1 MCVNKEGKEDKK
13 MDVKTAISIK
23 INQLM
28 AEQGLDIMA
37 LSKLSKVS
45 AKTIKSIVNN
55 DEKKATLNTIIKLC
69 KVLNISVSE
78 FFDDI
83 VNNPLLIAG

>member
-1 MCVNKEGKEDKK
+1 MN
-13 MDVKTAISIK
+13 VKTAISIK
-23 INQLM
+23 VKQLM
-28 AEQGLDIMA
+28 AEQGLNQNA

-45 AKTIKSIVNN
+45 SRTIKGIVNN
-55 DEKKATLNTIIKLC
+55 DSKKVTLATIVKLC

-83 VNNPLLIAG
+83 VNNPLLIAS

>member
-1 MCVNKEGKEDKK
+1 

-23 INQLM
+23 VNQLM
-28 AEQGLDIMA
+28 AEQGLDISA
-37 LSKLSKVS
+37 LSKLSKV
-45 AKTIKSIVNN
+45 ATKTIKSIVNN
-55 DEKKATLNTIIKLC
+55 DDKKATLNTIIKLC

>member
-1 MCVNKEGKEDKK
+1 MN
-13 MDVKTAISIK
+13 VKTAISIK
-23 INQLM
+23 VKQLM
-28 AEQGLDIMA
+28 AEQGLDQNA

-45 AKTIKSIVNN
+45 SRTINGIVNN
-55 DEKKATLNTIIKLC
+55 DSKKVTLATIVKLC

-83 VNNPLLIAG
+83 VNNPLLIAR

>member
-1 MCVNKEGKEDKK
+1 MN
-13 MDVKTAISIK
+13 VKTAISIK
-23 INQLM
+23 VKQLM
-28 AEQGLDIMA
+28 AEQGLDQNA

-45 AKTIKSIVNN
+45 SRTIKGIVNN
-55 DEKKATLNTIIKLC
+55 DSKKVTLATIVKLC

-83 VNNPLLIAG
+83 VNNPLLIAS

>member
-1 MCVNKEGKEDKK
+1 MN
-13 MDVKTAISIK
+13 VKTAISIK
-23 INQLM
+23 VKQLM
-28 AEQGLDIMA
+28 AEQGLDQNA

-45 AKTIKSIVNN
+45 SRTINGIINN
-55 DEKKATLNTIIKLC
+55 DSKKVTLATIVKLC

-83 VNNPLLIAG
+83 VNNPLLIAS

>member
-1 MCVNKEGKEDKK
+1 MN
-13 MDVKTAISIK
+13 VKTAISIK
-23 INQLM
+23 VKQLM
-28 AEQGLDIMA
+28 AEQGLDQNA

-45 AKTIKSIVNN
+45 SRTIKGIVNN
-55 DEKKATLNTIIKLC
+55 DSKKVTLATIIKLC

-83 VNNPLLIAG
+83 VNNPLLIAS

>member
-1 MCVNKEGKEDKK
+1 MNIR
-13 MDVKTAISIK
+13 TAISIK
-23 INQLM
+23 VQQLM
-28 AEQGLDIMA
+28 TEQGLDVSA

-45 AKTIKSIVNN
+45 TKTIKDIINITS
-55 DEKKATLNTIIKLC
+55 KKVTLPTIIKLC
-69 KVLNISVSE
+69 RVLGISVSE

>member
-1 MCVNKEGKEDKK
+1 

>member
-1 MCVNKEGKEDKK
+1 MMN
-13 MDVKTAISIK
+13 VKTAISNK
-23 INQLM
+23 VKQLM
-28 AEQGLDIMA
+28 SEQGLNSTT

-45 AKTIKSIVNN
+45 KKTINNIVSNN
-55 DEKKATLNTIIKLC
+55 NNNVTLTTISKLC

-83 VNNPLLIAG
+83 VNNPLLIAI

>member
-1 MCVNKEGKEDKK
+1 MN
-13 MDVKTAISIK
+13 VKTAISIK
-23 INQLM
+23 VKQLM
-28 AEQGLDIMA
+28 AEQGLDQNA

-45 AKTIKSIVNN
+45 SRTINGIVNN
-55 DEKKATLNTIIKLC
+55 DSKKVTLATIVKLC

-83 VNNPLLIAG
+83 VNNPLLIAS

>member
-1 MCVNKEGKEDKK
+1 MN
-13 MDVKTAISIK
+13 VKTAISIK
-23 INQLM
+23 VKQLM
-28 AEQGLDIMA
+28 AEQGLDQNA

-45 AKTIKSIVNN
+45 IRTINGIVNN
-55 DEKKATLNTIIKLC
+55 DSKKVTLATIVKLC

-83 VNNPLLIAG
+83 VNNPLLIAS

>member
-1 MCVNKEGKEDKK
+1 MN
-13 MDVKTAISIK
+13 VKTAISIK
-23 INQLM
+23 VKQLM
-28 AEQGLDIMA
+28 AEQGLDQNA

-45 AKTIKSIVNN
+45 SRTINGIVNN
-55 DEKKATLNTIIKLC
+55 DRKKVTLATIVKLC

-83 VNNPLLIAG
+83 VNNPLLIAS